1 MSHLTTLLS
10 RFLTALKLEDY
21 SRMRHYT
28 ANMVEYVYYMG
39 KCVTDEEVEMVVK
52 ILEGRK

>member
-21 SRMRHYT
+21 GRMRHYT